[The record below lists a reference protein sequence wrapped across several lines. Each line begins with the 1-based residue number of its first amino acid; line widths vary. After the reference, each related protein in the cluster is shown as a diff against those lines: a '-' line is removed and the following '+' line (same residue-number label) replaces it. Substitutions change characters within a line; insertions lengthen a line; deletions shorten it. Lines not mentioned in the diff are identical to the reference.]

1 MTPRTERYRVAPWT
15 GAVAAQLRAERA
27 AAGLT
32 QEGLAARAGV
42 PRTTYKR
49 MEAGERA
56 ISFAQVALVL
66 AALPALE
73 MSEFVLRAER
83 RLATPDAE

>member
-1 MTPRTERYRVAPWT
+1 MTSRNERYRVAPWT
-15 GAVAAQLRAERA
+15 GAVATQLRAERA

-32 QEGLAARAGV
+32 QEQLAALAGL

-66 AALPALE
+66 AALPGLS
-73 MSEFVLRAER
+73 MTEFVMRAER
-83 RLATPDAE
+83 RLNGTGGA